1 MTAARWSSK
10 VLKAGKLGKLGE
22 MSLKS
27 TLGALSMVG
36 SLVLFSAIEA
46 SIEPDDMIGH
56 EWLKAQ
62 KQQWQ
67 EDQRPFYRKPFTIG
81 GTGVILMILAA
92 GGLRLRTRKRRKE
105 ESRRVVQQEEEKE
118 DEEDI

>member
-1 MTAARWSSK
+1 MKVIPFLTFVWMLGIMCSISEGGVKPMTAARWSSK

-46 SIEPDDMIGH
+46 SIEPDNVIGH
-56 EWLKAQ
+56 KWLKAQ
-62 KQQWQ
+62 KQQ
-67 EDQRPFYRKPFTIG
+67 
-81 GTGVILMILAA
+81 
-92 GGLRLRTRKRRKE
+92 
-105 ESRRVVQQEEEKE
+105 
-118 DEEDI
+118 